1 MDVVTLTHLKMDEY
15 FEVYAQQVEL
25 VDNVEDIRSH
35 ETRPCTVED
44 IERGFPDFMENVL
57 HGI

>member
-44 IERGFPDFMENVL
+44 IERGFPDFM
-57 HGI
+57 

>member
-25 VDNVEDIRSH
+25 VDNVEDIRSN
-35 ETRPCTVED
+35 ETRPCTEED
-44 IERGFPDFMENVL
+44 IERGFPDLMENIV